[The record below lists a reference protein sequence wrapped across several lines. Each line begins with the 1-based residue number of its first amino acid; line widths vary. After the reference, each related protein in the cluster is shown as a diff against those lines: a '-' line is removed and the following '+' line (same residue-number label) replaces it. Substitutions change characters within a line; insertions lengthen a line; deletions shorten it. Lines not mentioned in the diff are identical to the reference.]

1 MSADTCLLT
10 PRERVTVVRDDP
22 RLLVAEL
29 LLRPDPHRPP
39 SHVHPDQDERFV
51 VHHGVL
57 RVRLPDGVRLVRAG
71 EELEIPR
78 GTAHTMAADGDR
90 PVAATWE
97 VRPAGGT
104 RDLWAALDRTT
115 RAYGVEGAPAPA
127 LARVL
132 RRHHRAFRLA
142 LPRPLDRLAV
152 VLLALLPARRPAGGG
167 PAREGRSGRG
177 RPTSVRGQ
185 HPSGDA

>member
-1 MSADTCLLT
+1 MRGSGPGTQDAGMPADTYLLT
-10 PRERVTVVRDDP
+10 PRERVTVVRDEP
-22 RLLVAEL
+22 GLLAAEL

-51 VHHGVL
+51 VHDGVL
-57 RVRLPDGVRLVRAG
+57 RVRLPDGVSLVRAG

-78 GTAHTMAADGDR
+78 GTAHTMAAGDDR

-104 RDLWAALDRTT
+104 RSLWAALDAAT
-115 RAYGVEGAPAPA
+115 RAYGADGVPTPV

-142 LPRPLDRLAV
+142 LPRPLDRVAVALLAV
-152 VLLALLPARRPAGGG
+152 LPARRPAAGGSRPG
-167 PAREGRSGRG
+167 LPAEEG
-177 RPTSVRGQ
+177 
-185 HPSGDA
+185 